1 MASNKALGP
10 FLWVNKDTKSQ
21 SSPHSSDI
29 SASINSHAQ
38 RWRSRQVRQEKQR
51 VLWQKAT
58 AARKILEA
66 GSMTRQEVVSYN
78 RPTSPKVKVEA
89 GKHPHENLRLLRPII
104 GKGQAADPFDCTA
117 MRLDSDMFQLI
128 HFYLNSTNHQDVSA
142 DILNLKVSGNPGTCG
157 PATIVSGALS
167 DELHMFSLLAY
178 VATSGVMDD
187 TRSGGIGSP
196 RSAYFVQKALA
207 HLQKRLRSTRT
218 GDFELLHAAAL
229 LGGTAIHRN
238 EFDAAKVHRRAT
250 KYLVESMGGF
260 QSLPPHLVGPILG
273 LDLSLSVSTLRQ
285 PLFDFTGP
293 EYQTFRPPSPWT
305 ANNTLKFIGIASQ
318 NTASVL
324 TMDKRLRMFLRD
336 LIRIGQVL
344 ECAYKD
350 PESSMNAFWVSPKCA
365 TMILNLL
372 STIGERGDDK
382 LLHKGTQ
389 AVGHLSL
396 AVDQYKF
403 KPQDLRL
410 EVSRM
415 TLLMWAMWVGAI
427 PLSRSAD
434 TKIAASFRDYVRFIP
449 KFDASLLS
457 KYKATEYGILRTAI
471 EEWNR
476 TLNILAQQ
484 RTADEDWVFSRLFS
498 VIRTMEAA
506 GDVQLGEYMTQLRQ
520 NVNSK
525 AQKENE
531 EEAFSTIRLNESLVR
546 FVPAATA
553 TSPDC
558 STMEA
563 SGRADIGR
571 PHLRNPCQL
580 GGKQGKGIGGKEC
593 NNCRRFV
600 LS

>member
-1 MASNKALGP
+1 MVSNNALVP
-10 FLWVNKDTKSQ
+10 FFWVNKDAQSQ
-21 SSPHSSDI
+21 SSSYSTDI

-38 RWRSRQVRQEKQR
+38 RWRSRQIKQEKQR
-51 VLWQKAT
+51 VLWQKTT
-58 AARKILEA
+58 AARKILGA

-78 RPTSPKVKVEA
+78 RPISPQVDVE
-89 GKHPHENLRLLRPII
+89 KHPHGDLRLLRPII
-104 GKGQAADPFDCTA
+104 GKSQAADPFDCTA
-117 MRLDSDMFQLI
+117 MRLDSDMFQLFL
-128 HFYLNSTNHQDVSA
+128 FYLNSTHHQDVSA
-142 DILNLKVSGNPGTCG
+142 DILNHKVSGNPATCG
-157 PATIVSGALS
+157 PAAIVSSALS
-167 DELHMFSLLAY
+167 DELYMFSLLSY
-178 VATSGVMDD
+178 VATCGVMDD

-218 GDFELLHAAAL
+218 RDFELLRAIAL

-238 EFDAAKVHRRAT
+238 EFDAAKAHRRAT
-250 KYLVESMGGF
+250 KYLVEIIGGF
-260 QSLPPHLVGPILG
+260 RSIPPHLVGPIFG

-293 EYQTFRPPSPWT
+293 EYHTFSTPSPWT
-305 ANNTLKFIGIASQ
+305 ANDTLNSIGIASQ

-324 TMDKRLRMFLRD
+324 TLDKRLRIFLRD

-344 ECAYKD
+344 ECAYRD
-350 PESSMNAFWVSPKCA
+350 PESSMNAFWVPLNCA
-365 TMILNLL
+365 TMILSLL
-372 STIGERGDDK
+372 STTGERYDDK
-382 LLHKGTQ
+382 PLYKGTQ
-389 AVGHLSL
+389 AVSHLSL
-396 AVDQYKF
+396 AVDQHQF
-403 KPQDLRL
+403 NPQGLRF

-427 PLSRSAD
+427 PLSRSAN
-434 TKIAASFRDYVRFIP
+434 TKIAASFRNYVRFIP

-484 RTADEDWVFSRLFS
+484 RTADEDWVFSRLSS

-525 AQKENE
+525 PRK
-531 EEAFSTIRLNESLVR
+531 R
-546 FVPAATA
+546 
-553 TSPDC
+553 
-558 STMEA
+558 
-563 SGRADIGR
+563 
-571 PHLRNPCQL
+571 
-580 GGKQGKGIGGKEC
+580 K
-593 NNCRRFV
+593 
-600 LS
+600 